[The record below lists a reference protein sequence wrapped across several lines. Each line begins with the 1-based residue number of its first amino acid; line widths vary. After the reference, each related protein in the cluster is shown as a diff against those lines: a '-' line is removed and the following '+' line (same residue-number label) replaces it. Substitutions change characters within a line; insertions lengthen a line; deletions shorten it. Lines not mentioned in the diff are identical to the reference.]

1 MININNYIVEKLSI
15 NKDTKFINH
24 RSEDEIRK
32 DSIEFIKKFLK
43 DNTEYKNEGDDYEIS
58 LKNDDYIFL
67 VIYSAD
73 KKELE
78 KIGDDITVELKKE
91 GLMGEYEWYEM
102 GSSNKSWC
110 NKKLIF
116 RVNIEHIISRD
127 DFRNV
132 TFKRTKRF

>member
-1 MININNYIVEKLSI
+1 MENLDLS
-15 NKDTKFINH
+15 
-24 RSEDEIRK
+24 
-32 DSIEFIKKFLK
+32 
-43 DNTEYKNEGDDYEIS
+43 
-58 LKNDDYIFL
+58 
-67 VIYSAD
+67 
-73 KKELE
+73 ELE
-78 KIGDDITVELKKE
+78 NIKNMLKSSDQETIKLALALCADIPEVQEVTYIDKEQSFEQAISKLRSKGDDITVELKKE

>member
-1 MININNYIVEKLSI
+1 MININKYLLEKLSI
-15 NKDTKFINH
+15 NKDTKVIKT
-24 RSEDEIRK
+24 RTEDEIRT
-32 DSIEFIKKFLK
+32 DSINFIKKFLE
-43 DNTEYKNEGDDYEIS
+43 DNTEYKEEGEDYEIS
-58 LKNDDYIFL
+58 LKNDDYVFL

-116 RVNIEHIISRD
+116 RLNIEHIISRD
-127 DFRNV
+127 DFRKV